1 MITGIPFFREAEKTK
16 LMISV
21 QKQKVVEKEAET
33 DRKKAV
39 IGRYP
44 TFVIRDLQLVVCP
57 GPLPSSIIMK
67 EKKGE
72 QRRMD
77 MHNMSCDQ
85 LLHSSAE

>member
-1 MITGIPFFREAEKTK
+1 MLSHNYIPTMITGIPFFREAEKTK

-57 GPLPSSIIMK
+57 GPLPLLYYYEGK
-67 EKKGE
+67 EG
-72 QRRMD
+72 R
-77 MHNMSCDQ
+77 
-85 LLHSSAE
+85 AEEDGHA